1 MNPRAIG
8 RLVALLLVS
17 GRADA
22 NAQPAPCSVYFAVI
36 ENDEVTLHLPI
47 FEMNKPQSIWYEN
60 YGNRDQYSGICY
72 VENVSRAPAGAPLYA
87 IVWGVHLANVP
98 FIFYSSQITEPPDGH
113 STTTSQNA
121 NTSTV
126 SSAGAN
132 APVSHETSGVKQ
144 SYVVDGWLTV
154 RDSNTNQGKGT
165 FVPVGPLRTDSHS
178 IVALASTLLM
188 NDAMEQISQREK
200 GRLITVAHKREP
212 QKNLKASSLYA
223 ENGWSEIVV
232 IPMKNEQPAP
242 IQTSPSTRQISS
254 DAGPP
259 SAPSAIPPSVH
270 ATLPN
275 PFKSA
280 LLNSSVTV
288 SSVPSGADILLD
300 DNFVGST
307 PSTIDVSSGK
317 HTITIK
323 KNEFQEWVRTVNF
336 SGGSITLDAE
346 LVPKRSE
353 MLSTHLL
360 AKPDP
365 TRESAGARPATD
377 TLQKSVAWIGI
388 SAKKH
393 SRGVLVT
400 NVSPKGPA
408 ALAGIHIGDI
418 ILGVDGPLSKSKD
431 FHTAVAALK
440 PGTRVPIEFL
450 RGSSTHEVW
459 ITVASQ
465 KLSNLSTSKQPPL

>member
-1 MNPRAIG
+1 MNPKAIG
-8 RLVALLLVS
+8 RLVALLLIS
-17 GRADA
+17 GKADA
-22 NAQPAPCSVYFAVI
+22 NAQPAPCSVYFTVV

-47 FEMNKPQSIWYEN
+47 FEMNKPQNIWYEN

-72 VENVSRAPAGAPLYA
+72 VENASRAPAGAPLYA
-87 IVWGVHLANVP
+87 IVWGVHLANAP
-98 FIFYSSQITEPPDGH
+98 YLYSSQLTEPPDGH
-113 STTTSQNA
+113 STMTSQNA

-132 APVSHETSGVKQ
+132 VPVSHATSGAKQ
-144 SYVVDGWLTV
+144 SYMVDGWLTV
-154 RDSNTNQGKGT
+154 WDSKTNQGKGT
-165 FVPVGPLRTDSHS
+165 FVPVGPLRTGSHS
-178 IVALASTLLM
+178 VVALTSTLLM

-200 GRLITVAHKREP
+200 GRLSPVAHKKEP
-212 QKNLKASSLYA
+212 HKNLKASSLYA
-223 ENGWSEIVV
+223 KNGWSEIIVT
-232 IPMKNEQPAP
+232 PMKNEPPAP
-242 IQTSPSTRQISS
+242 IQTSLSTPQTSS
-254 DAGPP
+254 DAAPP
-259 SAPSAIPPSVH
+259 SAPSVIPPSVH

-275 PFKSA
+275 PSKSA
-280 LLNSSVTV
+280 PLNSSVTV

-307 PSTIDVSSGK
+307 PSAIDVSPGK
-317 HTITIK
+317 HVITIK
-323 KNEFQEWVRTVNF
+323 KTEFQEWVRTVNF

-346 LVPKRSE
+346 LVPKPSE

-365 TRESAGARPATD
+365 TKESAGARPATD
-377 TLQKSVAWIGI
+377 TLQKPVGWIGI
-388 SAKKH
+388 SAKNH

-400 NVSPKGPA
+400 NVSAKGPA

-418 ILGVDGPLSKSKD
+418 ILGVDGPLSESKD
-431 FHTAVAALK
+431 FYTAVAALK

-465 KLSNLSTSKQPPL
+465 N

>member
-1 MNPRAIG
+1 MNPKAIG

-17 GRADA
+17 GKADA
-22 NAQPAPCSVYFAVI
+22 NAQPAPCSVYFTVV

-47 FEMNKPQSIWYEN
+47 FEMNKPQNIWYEN

-72 VENVSRAPAGAPLYA
+72 VENASRAPAGAPLYA
-87 IVWGVHLANVP
+87 IVWGVHLANAP
-98 FIFYSSQITEPPDGH
+98 YLYSSQLTEPADGH
-113 STTTSQNA
+113 STVTSQNA

-126 SSAGAN
+126 SSHA
-132 APVSHETSGVKQ
+132 TSGAKQ
-144 SYVVDGWLTV
+144 SYMVDGWLTV
-154 RDSNTNQGKGT
+154 WDSKTNQGKGT

-178 IVALASTLLM
+178 VVALTSTLLM

-200 GRLITVAHKREP
+200 GRLSPVAHKKEP
-212 QKNLKASSLYA
+212 HKNLKASSLYA
-223 ENGWSEIVV
+223 KNGWSEIIVT
-232 IPMKNEQPAP
+232 PMKNEQPAP
-242 IQTSPSTRQISS
+242 IQTSPSTRQTSS
-254 DAGPP
+254 DAAPP
-259 SAPSAIPPSVH
+259 SAPSVIPPSVH
-270 ATLPN
+270 AALPN
-275 PFKSA
+275 PSKSA
-280 LLNSSVTV
+280 PLNSSVTV

-307 PSTIDVSSGK
+307 PSAIDVSPGK
-317 HTITIK
+317 HVITIK
-323 KNEFQEWVRTVNF
+323 KTEFQEWVRTVNF

-346 LVPKRSE
+346 LVPKPSE

-365 TRESAGARPATD
+365 TKESAGARPATD
-377 TLQKSVAWIGI
+377 TLQKPVAWIGI
-388 SAKKH
+388 SAKNH

-400 NVSPKGPA
+400 NVSAKGPA

-418 ILGVDGPLSKSKD
+418 ILGIDGPLSKSKD
-431 FHTAVAALK
+431 FYTAVAALK

-465 KLSNLSTSKQPPL
+465 N